1 MTEDCSSFESLLSAW
16 LDGALTP
23 AERARL
29 GVHLPG
35 CPRCRAQLDS
45 LRVTRSLLRSS
56 PVRVVPSD
64 VRAVLG
70 TTAGSSTRRLVGGP
84 PALRV
89 ATRAA
94 GAALAVSGFLGVTA
108 FAVGGES
115 EPGPGAVPVPLDV
128 FVADHLVRT
137 TGLPIST
144 PAGFEVDQ

>member
-1 MTEDCSSFESLLSAW
+1 M
-16 LDGALTP
+16 
-23 AERARL
+23 
-29 GVHLPG
+29 
-35 CPRCRAQLDS
+35 
-45 LRVTRSLLRSS
+45 
-56 PVRVVPSD
+56 RVVPPD
-64 VRAVLG
+64 VRALLG

-94 GAALAVSGFLGVTA
+94 GAALAFSGFLGVTA

-137 TGLPIST
+137 TGLAVST